1 METLDWVRFHVPL
14 DTKQVT
20 SETMFP
26 ANLLAQYWKK
36 LNSTKLKTW
45 EYKTKLIYTNK
56 QK

>member
-1 METLDWVRFHVPL
+1 METFDWVRFHVPL

-36 LNSTKLKTW
+36 TKLN
-45 EYKTKLIYTNK
+45 KTKNLRIQNQTDLH
-56 QK
+56 

>member
-26 ANLLAQYWKK
+26 ANV
-36 LNSTKLKTW
+36 ST
-45 EYKTKLIYTNK
+45 EKTKLNK
-56 QK
+56 TKNLRIQNQTDLH